1 MIPSDKKKTIWFVAA
16 LLILAIVFLFLMIP
30 TANGEEEVV
39 PVITIEK
46 VFDVTPYLV
55 GLLSLLT
62 LFISTWLVP
71 MLKSKTTLE
80 QQEIIQAIVN
90 TVVYAAEQL
99 FGSGTGKQK
108 LEYATNHAIE
118 RLKQIGIKLDA
129 DALRPYIEGAVKAL
143 NLKQGESVPEEDP
156 VPGLAE
162 FIRSDD
168 EGK

>member
-16 LLILAIVFLFLMIP
+16 LLILAIVCLFLMMP
-30 TANGEEEVV
+30 TANGEEVV

-71 MLKSKTTLE
+71 MLKSKTTKE

-99 FGSGTGKQK
+99 FGSHSGKQK

-143 NLKQGESVPEEDP
+143 NLKQGESIPEEDP